1 MTIGFMCERVPFVR
15 RLAIASPA
23 TSRDGDLYHSHP
35 HLQRTES
42 HKRSFFNSS
51 LQTAQDR
58 IHIALLLDTSV
69 SSSDGKRY
77 IWPGEVD
84 SGLLSAEFAACQ
96 ASRRALHRVG
106 LLEQGSGG
114 SYGVS

>member
-1 MTIGFMCERVPFVR
+1 MGLVLLMGFKMKRKESLRVYHAVIRCWNRRVTIGFMCERVPFVR

-51 LQTAQDR
+51 LQTAHDR

-69 SSSDGKRY
+69 SSSDGNAT
-77 IWPGEVD
+77 
-84 SGLLSAEFAACQ
+84 SGLEKLIRAC
-96 ASRRALHRVG
+96 
-106 LLEQGSGG
+106 
-114 SYGVS
+114 